1 MFVEKMHIRVNQTY
15 SYVKRDVY
23 IRACAIGAQA
33 AGVYVVNI
41 HLYVKKFMCEYKM
54 MYIYVLEVSF
64 GGKTREYV
72 TEVCALSLFCEDAQ
86 RDRGADVYVKKI
98 YITRD

>member
-1 MFVEKMHIRVNQTY
+1 ML
-15 SYVKRDVY
+15 S
-23 IRACAIGAQA
+23 AIGAQG
-33 AGVYVVNI
+33 AGVYVENI
-41 HLYVKKFMCEYKM
+41 HLYVKQTMCEYKM

-72 TEVCALSLFCEDAQ
+72 AEVCALSLLCEDAQ